1 LKILLLNTDDFTGG
15 AAIAC
20 RRLLKALRTH
30 TNLQAQMLVQESK
43 SGQEGVIQLNN
54 TWFSKKKAF
63 LRFVAERLYFLFLE
77 KSEEVRFLFNPAK
90 FGIDISDNQYVTDS
104 DVIHLNWIN
113 FGFLSIE
120 SIKKLAKTNKPI
132 VWTLHDMWAFTG
144 GCHHSRDCEN
154 YQKTCGNCVQFLKNP
169 SPTDLSHQIWRE
181 KMAVFSK
188 ANLTI
193 ITCSEWLG
201 NRAKKSSL
209 FQNISIESIPNPIDI
224 EVFRPIDKKIA
235 RKKFNLDENKK
246 YILFA
251 AMRVDAVGKGFA
263 YFSEAISIIS
273 NQLLNFGK
281 ANADIEIIIFGQAQA
296 SDFETLPFKV
306 NILGRLSDLATI
318 AHAYSAASVFVIPSL
333 EDNLP
338 NTIMESMAC
347 GTPVVGFDV
356 GGIPEMIDHE
366 KCGYLAQYKSA
377 EDLANGIYWTLFEAD
392 YQKLII
398 HSRQKVLDN
407 YAEHVVA
414 EKYKKVYETVAPR
427 SVGRPAPDG
436 RAFYTKLSE
445 KIMDS
450 EAPPSGA
457 ERPTLRGASL
467 SIITITYNAEPFLE
481 RTIQS
486 ILAQTDQNFEYIIID
501 GRSTDGTLQIAR
513 KYKNRVNKLISEPD
527 KGLYDAMNK
536 GLKNAS
542 GDFVW
547 FMNAGDEINDNQ
559 AVEKIYQAISD
570 KTDVLYGDTFFVDD
584 TGNVQG
590 LRSEITPHRLP
601 KELKWQDMKLGM
613 LVCHQAF
620 VARKSIAPFYMENN
634 LSADV
639 DWEIACLK
647 LAREVKCLDFVVAKY
662 LTGGI
667 SNKQLKRSLLDRYE
681 VLKIHFGFMGAVSA
695 HFQILFRGLGMVVKN
710 RGKYW

>member
-1 LKILLLNTDDFTGG
+1 MKILLLNTDDFTGG

-20 RRLLKALRTH
+20 RRLLKALRTY
-30 TNLQAQMLVQESK
+30 TDVQAQMLVQESK

-54 TWFSKKKAF
+54 SWFAKKKAF
-63 LRFVAERLYFLFLE
+63 LRFVAERLYFLFFE
-77 KSEEVRFLFNPAK
+77 KSKEVRFQFNPAK
-90 FGIDISDNQYVTDS
+90 FGLDVSDNQYVMDS
-104 DVIHLNWIN
+104 DIIHLHWIN
-113 FGFLSIE
+113 FGFLSID
-120 SIKKLAKTNKPI
+120 SIKKIAQTNKPI

-154 YQKTCGNCVQFLKNP
+154 YQKSCGNCVQFLKTP
-169 SPTDLSHQIWRE
+169 SPNDLSHQIWQE
-181 KMAVFSK
+181 KRAVFSK
-188 ANLTI
+188 VNLTI

-209 FQNISIESIPNPIDI
+209 FQNIRIEAIPNPIDT
-224 EVFRPIDKKIA
+224 EVFRPIDKALA

-263 YFSEAISIIS
+263 YFSEATTII
-273 NQLLNFGK
+273 NKQLSVNNIDLDN
-281 ANADIEIIIFGQAQA
+281 IEIIVFGQAQA
-296 SDFETLPFKV
+296 SDFESLPFKV
-306 NILGRLSDLATI
+306 NILGRLSDLETI

-333 EDNLP
+333 EENLP

-347 GTPVVGFDV
+347 GTPAVGFEV
-356 GGIPEMIDHE
+356 GGIPEMIEH
-366 KCGYLAQYKSA
+366 KKTGYLSQYKSA
-377 EDLANGIYWTLFEAD
+377 EDLAKGIYWTLFESD
-392 YQKLII
+392 YQSLVNN
-398 HSRQKVLDN
+398 SRQKVLDN
-407 YAEHVVA
+407 YSEKVVA
-414 EKYKKVYETVAPR
+414 EKYRKVYESIAPPAPR
-427 SVGRPAPDG
+427 RGVLSSQLSQEQLESNIPPLGVGG
-436 RAFYTKLSE
+436 L
-445 KIMDS
+445 
-450 EAPPSGA
+450 
-457 ERPTLRGASL
+457 L

-501 GRSTDGTLQIAR
+501 GKSKDGTLQIAE

-536 GLKNAS
+536 GLKTAS

-547 FMNAGDEINDNQ
+547 FMNAGDEINDSE
-559 AVEKIYQAISD
+559 AVKRIFQFVTD
-570 KTDVLYGDTFFVDD
+570 KTDVLYGDTFFVNNE
-584 TGNVQG
+584 GEIEG

-620 VARKSIAPFYMENN
+620 IARKSIAPFYMENN

-639 DWEIACLK
+639 DWEIECLK
-647 LAREVKCLDFVVAKY
+647 RAKEVKYLDFVVAKY

-681 VLKIHFGFMGAVSA
+681 VLRKHFGLMGAISA
-695 HFQILFRGLGMVVKN
+695 HVQILFRGVGLILKN